1 MKAKTQKK
9 LERAVVIILVLVFIL
24 GTLLLYLPV
33 GNQATPPTAA
43 PVQPGVQASVQVDG
57 GTATGQPA
65 P

>member
-9 LERAVVIILVLVFIL
+9 LERVVVIMLVLVFIL

-33 GNQATPPTAA
+33 GNQVTPPTAP
-43 PVQPGVQASVQVDG
+43 PVQPGAQTTIQAEP
-57 GTATGQPA
+57 GTTTAPPA